1 MVFMKMKSEVGLRVG
16 FSCLFTKWRQLY
28 KFCEIHDL
36 KKYYFLRMKLKAY
49 KVLEEDIYE
58 EWPDVTRGC

>member
-16 FSCLFTKWRQLY
+16 FSWLFTKWRQLY

-36 KKYYFLRMKLKAY
+36 KKYYFLRMNETQSLQS
-49 KVLEEDIYE
+49 
-58 EWPDVTRGC
+58 PRGGHL